1 MSQQHPS
8 AGSSAEYP
16 TDSRADS
23 PPSSAAP
30 GGAAGPGAGGSRPEP
45 GIDSDSSSL
54 GEIVSEISSDFSTLM
69 RQELDLMKAELKEE
83 ASKAAAGVGMLGGAG
98 FAGYFLLLFASVALM
113 AALDAVMP
121 LGWAALVVAALW
133 GIVGT
138 VLAARGR
145 ARLTAVNPK
154 PEQTLN
160 TLKEDAQ
167 WAKHPTK

>member
-1 MSQQHPS
+1 MNQQYSSASRTTGPS
-8 AGSSAEYP
+8 AGA
-16 TDSRADS
+16 
-23 PPSSAAP
+23 
-30 GGAAGPGAGGSRPEP
+30 PEP
-45 GIDSDSSSL
+45 SVDSDSSSL
-54 GEIVSEISSDFSTLM
+54 GEIVSEITNDFSTLM

-98 FAGYFLLLFASVALM
+98 FAGSFLLLFASVALM

-133 GIVGT
+133 GIVGA

-160 TLKEDAQ
+160 ALKEDAQ
-167 WAKHPTK
+167 WAKHPRR